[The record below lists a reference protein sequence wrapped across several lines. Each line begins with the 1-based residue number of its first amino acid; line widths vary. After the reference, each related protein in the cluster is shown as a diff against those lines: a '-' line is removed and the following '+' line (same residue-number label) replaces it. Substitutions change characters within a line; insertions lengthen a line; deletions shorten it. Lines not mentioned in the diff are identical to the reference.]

1 MGGVV
6 ACCSAMAIEETEA
19 RIREV
24 HDGGRTDEAVTLA
37 VETYGPEVYGFLV
50 SRLRSDDAANDA
62 FAQTCVDL
70 VASMKSFAWR
80 CSMRTWIY
88 KLARSAATK
97 QTRGLRRDRGEVP
110 LSQAPEIA
118 EKLSSRTRDW
128 LRTEV
133 KDAFADLRAE
143 LDPEDQTLLIL
154 RVDRALDW
162 NEIAEVSSD
171 EELDAEERSRAAARL
186 RQRFKSV
193 KEDLRR
199 RAIEV
204 GLIDQADGD

>member
-1 MGGVV
+1 M
-6 ACCSAMAIEETEA
+6 EDTEA
-19 RIREV
+19 RIREL
-24 HDGGRTDEAVTLA
+24 HGGGSTDEAVTLA
-37 VETYGPEVYGFLV
+37 VETYGPEVFGFLM
-50 SRLRSDDAANDA
+50 SRLRDDEAASEA
-62 FAQTCVDL
+62 FAQACTDL
-70 VASMKSFAWR
+70 VASIPSFAWR

-97 QTRGLRRDRGEVP
+97 QTRGLRRKRGDVP
-110 LSQAPEIA
+110 LSEVSEVA
-118 EKLSSRTRDW
+118 EKLSSRTREW

-143 LDPEDQTLLIL
+143 LAPEDQTLLIL
-154 RVDRALDW
+154 RVDRGLEW

-171 EELDAEERSRAAARL
+171 EELADEERARASARL

-193 KEDLRR
+193 KEELRK

-204 GLIDQADGD
+204 GLIDQGNKD

>member
-1 MGGVV
+1 M
-6 ACCSAMAIEETEA
+6 EDTEA
-19 RIREV
+19 RIREL
-24 HDGGRTDEAVTLA
+24 HGGGSTDEAVTLA
-37 VETYGPEVYGFLV
+37 VETYGPEVFGFLM
-50 SRLRSDDAANDA
+50 SRLRDDEAASEA
-62 FAQTCVDL
+62 FAQACTDL
-70 VASMKSFAWR
+70 VASIPSFAWR

-97 QTRGLRRDRGEVP
+97 QTRGLRRKRGDVP
-110 LSQAPEIA
+110 LSEVSEVA
-118 EKLSSRTRDW
+118 EKLSSRTREW

-143 LDPEDQTLLIL
+143 LAPEDQTLLIL
-154 RVDRALDW
+154 RVDRGLEW

-171 EELDAEERSRAAARL
+171 EELADEERARASARL

-193 KEDLRR
+193 KEELRK

-204 GLIDQADGD
+204 GLIDQGTKD